1 MGEAWTSVSPAA
13 ASPTLAVS
21 NAADVSYVKTERMWP
36 GETAHRRGERP
47 NIEYTHAWARASK
60 PSADSAPGSES
71 GGSSPPAECARS
83 STPCASTILSSSCGT
98 TQK

>member
-47 NIEYTHAWARASK
+47 IIKYTHACWDVPQSRQLTRRRHRDRVSW
-60 PSADSAPGSES
+60 SRRRRRNVQYQAPLAL
-71 GGSSPPAECARS
+71 P
-83 STPCASTILSSSCGT
+83 
-98 TQK
+98 